1 MSVLLEK
8 EYKVY
13 LSHLDEFIPSH
24 QNQFVLIKGS
34 KIVDFYNTYEEALKA
49 GLKNFGNVPF
59 FIKIVQKSE
68 EVHFFHQGIISSN
81 A

>member
-8 EYKVY
+8 EYKFF
-13 LSHLDEFIPSH
+13 LSHLDEFIPGH
-24 QNQFVLIKGS
+24 QNQFVLIKGRT
-34 KIVDFYNTYEEALKA
+34 IVDFYNSYEEALDA

-68 EVHFFHQGIISSN
+68 EVHFFHQGIVSD